1 MSELN
6 MQEFHKRLRRI
17 DKIHKAGG
25 AFEASG
31 AIGRAYYTS
40 LERPCKRR
48 LSFLRP
54 LALILGAT
62 LLFKAAI
69 FGQLGQ
75 QTYEMRIATLADGS
89 KLDQLGAWVMTA
101 DPVTQKIGEA
111 IRPFVY

>member
-1 MSELN
+1 MSDLN
-6 MQEFHKRLRRI
+6 MREFDRRLRRI
-17 DKIHKAGG
+17 DQIHKAGG

-40 LERPCKRR
+40 LERPRRRR
-48 LSFLRP
+48 LSILRP

-75 QTYEMRIATLADGS
+75 QTYEARIALLTEGS
-89 KLDQLGAWVMTA
+89 ALDRIGAWVMTV
-101 DPVTQKIGEA
+101 DPITQKIGEQ
-111 IRPFVY
+111 IRLIVY